1 MPSSRRSKEKQVV
14 FAINPL
20 AKCESCIFFT
30 TIASRGYCFRRSK
43 RVSNETPACKFYL
56 EDKKYLEVS
65 KPVKVNKGIRS
76 VVGSIVVMEL
86 EEISEHTTST
96 TLSVITNIG
105 SKIANP
111 EDSG

>member
-1 MPSSRRSKEKQVV
+1 MPSSRRSKRKQAV
-14 FAINPL
+14 FVINPL

-30 TIASRGYCFRRSK
+30 IIASRGYCFRRSK
-43 RVSNETPACKFYL
+43 KVSNETPACKFYL

-86 EEISEHTTST
+86 EEMSEHAAST
-96 TLSVITNIG
+96 ILSVATGAGN
-105 SKIANP
+105 KIVGA